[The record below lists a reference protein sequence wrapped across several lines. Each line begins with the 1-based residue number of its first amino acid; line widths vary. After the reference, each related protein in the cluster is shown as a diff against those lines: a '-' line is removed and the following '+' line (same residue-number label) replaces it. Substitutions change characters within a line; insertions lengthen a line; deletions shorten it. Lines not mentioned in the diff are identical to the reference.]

1 MLWAP
6 RPHLWS
12 MNKGK
17 QMFRKFFQIARP
29 AQDDLLG
36 HPALQEMSLREL
48 ADLPMPRLQASGQSA
63 LALHA
68 NGG

>member
-1 MLWAP
+1 
-6 RPHLWS
+6 
-12 MNKGK
+12 
-17 QMFRKFFQIARP
+17 MFRKFFQIARP